1 MFEEWVDPTGVEIL
15 RRLDRRVIVD
25 THKVWS
31 APYWGPTQPHNSEGV
46 RPMSFAPP
54 EVQKHGL
61 KIDALQEGRQVAWI
75 RQSHGEW
82 LALVVAINVASADGQ
97 SRLTMPL
104 WIQGSAFRLPRADGS

>member
-1 MFEEWVDPTGVEIL
+1 
-15 RRLDRRVIVD
+15 
-25 THKVWS
+25 
-31 APYWGPTQPHNSEGV
+31 
-46 RPMSFAPP
+46 MSFAPP

-82 LALVVAINVASADGQ
+82 LALVVINVASADGQ